1 VRAAV
6 VVVGATTALYI
17 AYRYGKRSGGMNSK
31 RLPQDDDHSLPL
43 RTKVAEEREAR
54 KEENKEVKEEENEA
68 NTKKLAAT
76 EEYDIPFHELDPAQ
90 KWVAIKDIVHGFVYL
105 SAKERK
111 AVDTPLYKALDDVQQ
126 LSTAKYLY
134 PSVGYTRKEHSF
146 GCAHLA
152 WKVLKHIRSV
162 QPEIGVTD
170 FIMESVRMAALMH
183 DVAHCLNSH
192 TADNY
197 ILKRYKMAP
206 WMYEHETRGAKLFEF
221 IVKEENLDYSEEQV
235 RLIQHL
241 MTGDYLEGYPR
252 WLFMI
257 VACET
262 TGFDYDKVRVCNIR
276 TRASYQHASQTGFAY
291 FVFLA

>member
-1 VRAAV
+1 VYAAV
-6 VVVGATTALYI
+6 VVVGATTALYV
-17 AYRYGKRSGGMNSK
+17 AYRYGKRSGDMSSK
-31 RLPQDDDHSLPL
+31 RLPHDEHCLTIRPE
-43 RTKVAEEREAR
+43 VAEEQQAR
-54 KEENKEVKEEENEA
+54 KEENKEAGEEENEA

-76 EEYDIPFHELDPAQ
+76 EEYDIPFHELDPTQ

-105 SAKERK
+105 SGKERK
-111 AVDTPLYKALDDVQQ
+111 AIDTPLYKALDDVQQ

-170 FIMESVRMAALMH
+170 FIIESVRMAALMH
-183 DVAHCLNSH
+183 DCGHALSSH
-192 TADNY
+192 TADSY
-197 ILKRYKMAP
+197 ILKRYKMAS

-221 IVKEENLDYSEEQV
+221 IVKEEKLDYSEEQV

-262 TGFDYDKVRVCNIR
+262 TGLDYDKVRV
-276 TRASYQHASQTGFAY
+276 
-291 FVFLA
+291 